1 MQTSREVRT
10 DLVRALRLD
19 LIGPDVA
26 HFPDD
31 AQYERERLP
40 MRPSR
45 WYLTGFLVPRDTS
58 EEDRSDETGQEEMD
72 LVGDA
77 DSKGDEDTP
86 REQECPDPR
95 YVFQASLQLSCDAG
109 C

>member
-45 WYLTGFLVPRDTS
+45 WYLTGFLVPRDAS
-58 EEDRSDETGQEEMD
+58 EEDRSDETGVVAA
-72 LVGDA
+72 LVRRWLLRPSRPATRQRRRLG
-77 DSKGDEDTP
+77 
-86 REQECPDPR
+86 
-95 YVFQASLQLSCDAG
+95 
-109 C
+109 